1 MTRKSA
7 FLLIFAIFFGAGIVH
22 SQNRTF
28 WDETDMTP
36 FRASGS
42 IGFTASTYAAN
53 GIENRRA
60 PGLFQ
65 TTANVGVT
73 SFGFRSGL
81 TLNYSTD
88 DSGLRQNMNTLSY
101 RANWRWVHVQGGDVN
116 TRFSEYGLNG
126 TTIRGGYIKLEPG
139 LFLLEVTGG
148 RSKRA
153 VRPRLE
159 TGFREPAFEQW
170 AFGGKIGVGRTSG
183 NYFHLSTFYARDN
196 IGSLGQAFQSSRS
209 TQSSQDSQ
217 VGQTIPAIRPQEN
230 LTITPD
236 FRVSFMDNRLSFQSE
251 MTISAFTRDITS
263 PALSA
268 ADLSVPDFVTGIYQ
282 PTTSTRLNFAGKSMA
297 GYRSDL
303 FDLNLG
309 YERVQPGFMSLGR
322 GSIRSDQERIN
333 MSPTFRLWDQRLT
346 VRSNLSLSRDNLLGN
361 RLQTQ
366 TGTNAATS
374 VQMLVTETLNITVSY
389 DLLLNTIKMEAAEGM
404 EAPPGG
410 QQQVSHNIMLQ
421 PNFTII
427 GGDIIQNITVSGGF
441 MSMGTRFR
449 DDVPGIDR
457 SFLSESYIGMLGY
470 TITLPTGITLSSSGN
485 YLLNRSDGGHITNTG
500 VNAGTSY
507 GFFNR
512 RLTFAFNGGFNH
524 NQFERELPTGTT
536 IRNRTRQMSG
546 SLNFSWRLMDKN
558 SFNLMVRSRNN
569 RMIEGGDNNFTE
581 LEAALRYQRTF

>member
-1 MTRKSA
+1 MPCKPA
-7 FLLIFAIFFGAGIVH
+7 ILLLIAVLFGAGTVH

-73 SFGFRSGL
+73 SFGFRSGV

-126 TTIRGGYIKLEPG
+126 ATIRGGYIKLEPG
-139 LFLLEVTGG
+139 AFLLEVTGG

-196 IGSLGQAFQSSRS
+196 IGSLGQAAQ
-209 TQSSQDSQ
+209 
-217 VGQTIPAIRPQEN
+217 GIRPQEN

-251 MTISAFTRDITS
+251 VTVSAFTRDLTS

-268 ADLSVPDFVTGIYQ
+268 SDLSVPDFVTGIYQ
-282 PTTSTRLNFAGKSMA
+282 PTTSTRLNFAGKGMA
-297 GYRSDL
+297 GFRSDP
-303 FDLNLG
+303 FDITLG

-322 GSIRSDQERIN
+322 GSIRSDQERIS
-333 MSPTFRLWDQRLT
+333 MSPAFRLWDNRLT
-346 VRSNLSLSRDNLLGN
+346 VRSNLSLSRDNLLGS

-374 VQMLVTETLNITVSY
+374 MQVMVTELFNITVSY
-389 DLLLNTIKMEAAEGM
+389 DLLLNNIKMEAAEGV
-404 EAPPGG
+404 ERPPGG
-410 QQQVSHNIMLQ
+410 QQQISHNIMLQ
-421 PNFTII
+421 PNITLVSD
-427 GGDIIQNITVSGGF
+427 DIIQNITVSGGF
-441 MSMGTRFR
+441 LSMDTKFR
-449 DDVPGIDR
+449 EDVPGIDR
-457 SFLSESYIGMLGY
+457 SLLSESYIGMLGY
-470 TITLPTGITLSSSGN
+470 TITLPSGITLNSSGN
-485 YLLNRSDGGHITNTG
+485 YLANRSAGGRITNTG

-512 RLTFAFNGGFNH
+512 KLTFAFNGGFNH
-524 NQFERELPTGTT
+524 NQFERELPTGTML
-536 IRNRTRQMSG
+536 RNRTRQMSG

-581 LEAALRYQRTF
+581 LEAALRYQRSF